1 VGGRTAAGRDAS
13 ERNGNGNGNGNS
25 HFVVVDRAPRF
36 DGGETDAADDEA
48 FARLQ
53 SPRRDV
59 RGDVGSLIDSL
70 REVFERD
77 RSVASQGGTARC
89 GICYL
94 HFPVAELDYRAEE
107 GFYVCAPCAQRL
119 GATRLPMIRRQQR

>member
-1 VGGRTAAGRDAS
+1 VSSRPAGGRDAS
-13 ERNGNGNGNGNS
+13 ERNG
-25 HFVVVDRAPRF
+25 HFVVAEHAPRF
-36 DGGETDAADDEA
+36 DSADTDAADDEA
-48 FARLQ
+48 FVRLQ
-53 SPRRDV
+53 SPRHDV

-77 RSVASQGGTARC
+77 RAVASQGGTARC

-94 HFPVAELDYRAEE
+94 HFPLAELDYRAEE

-119 GATRLPMIRRQQR
+119 GTTHLPMIRRQQR

>member
-1 VGGRTAAGRDAS
+1 MGGRTAAGRDAS
-13 ERNGNGNGNGNS
+13 ERNGNGNG
-25 HFVVVDRAPRF
+25 HFVVDRAPRF
-36 DGGETDAADDEA
+36 DSGETDAADDEA

-107 GFYVCAPCAQRL
+107 GFYVCAPCALRL
-119 GATRLPMIRRQQR
+119 GATRLPMVRRQQR